1 MRQIA
6 VSKPVILALLLVV
19 CPRMCKGA
27 EPGIPFGGSVE
38 NELKAI
44 ITGNSIPANLTI
56 TYDDM
61 LGLWGGTTIIVYGDG
76 RLERQTKKSGAS
88 AAKITRKRIDRH
100 KLIELIQLLVKL
112 RAWDQLTP
120 DRQPIPDEGRAN
132 LTISVNGSSSR
143 TWEWFNEMP
152 GNNRLIQIKAR
163 MIKL

>member
-1 MRQIA
+1 MRLI
-6 VSKPVILALLLVV
+6 PVCKWIILALLLAVS
-19 CPRMCKGA
+19 PLICKGA
-27 EPGIPFGGSVE
+27 EPGIPFAGSVE

-44 ITGNSIPANLTI
+44 ITGNRVPADLTI

-61 LGLWGGTTIIVYGDG
+61 HGLSGGTTIIVYGDG

-120 DRQPIPDEGRAN
+120 DRQPIPDESRAN
-132 LTISVNGSSSR
+132 ITISVNGSSSR
-143 TWEWFNEMP
+143 MWEWFNEMP
-152 GNNRLIQIKAR
+152 GNNRLIRIKAR
-163 MIKL
+163 MVKL